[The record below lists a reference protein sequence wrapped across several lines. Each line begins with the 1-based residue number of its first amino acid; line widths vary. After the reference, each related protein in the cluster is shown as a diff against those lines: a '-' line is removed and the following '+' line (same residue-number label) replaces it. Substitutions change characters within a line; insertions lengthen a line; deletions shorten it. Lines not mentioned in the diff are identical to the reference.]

1 VRIVFSKT
9 YVLTAMH
16 VHTLLRTTAQIFK
29 ENAQT
34 ARPMLSF
41 WCAVAAICAVQALNL
56 SLFLGGAY
64 SSQGVI
70 LADSVFLSLLA
81 LVCSV
86 EVSRHTIL

>member
-1 VRIVFSKT
+1 
-9 YVLTAMH
+9 
-16 VHTLLRTTAQIFK
+16 
-29 ENAQT
+29 
-34 ARPMLSF
+34 MLSF
-41 WCAVAAICAVQALNL
+41 WCAVAAICAVQVLNL

-86 EVSRHTIL
+86 EVSTQPPTSLNGHHHHMQLT

>member
-1 VRIVFSKT
+1 
-9 YVLTAMH
+9 
-16 VHTLLRTTAQIFK
+16 
-29 ENAQT
+29 
-34 ARPMLSF
+34 MLSF

-86 EVSRHTIL
+86 EVSHRTTVYYSK